1 MIEINNLVKKYDDLT
16 VLNDI
21 TETIYPGEII
31 SIIGPSGSGKS
42 TFLRCINLIEE
53 PTSGTITYNNEI
65 VNSKKYDIN
74 TYRKNIGMVFQKFNL
89 FNHFTILKNVT
100 YAVEYHLLK
109 EYNKSKE
116 VVFNNKTLK
125 SKKDIKS
132 EVNKKAYELL
142 DAIGLKDK
150 ANSYP
155 SMLSGG
161 QQQRIA
167 IIRSLILNPKV
178 MLFDEPTSALDPEMV
193 NDVLDLIK
201 TVTKTGMTVVIV
213 THEMDFAKQIST
225 RIIFMDEGKIIET
238 GKPEDIFNN
247 PKNERTKEFLSKVL

>member
-132 EVNKKAYELL
+132 EVNIKAYELL

>member
-89 FNHFTILKNVT
+89 FNHFTILKNIT

-132 EVNKKAYELL
+132 EVNIKAYELL

>member
-53 PTSGTITYNNEI
+53 PTYGTITYNNEI

-132 EVNKKAYELL
+132 EVNIKAYELL

>member
-89 FNHFTILKNVT
+89 FNHFTILKNIT

-109 EYNKSKE
+109 EYKKSKK

-132 EVNKKAYELL
+132 EVNIKAYELL

>member
-109 EYNKSKE
+109 EYSKSKE

-125 SKKDIKS
+125 SK
-132 EVNKKAYELL
+132 N
-142 DAIGLKDK
+142 
-150 ANSYP
+150 
-155 SMLSGG
+155 
-161 QQQRIA
+161 
-167 IIRSLILNPKV
+167 
-178 MLFDEPTSALDPEMV
+178 
-193 NDVLDLIK
+193 
-201 TVTKTGMTVVIV
+201 
-213 THEMDFAKQIST
+213 
-225 RIIFMDEGKIIET
+225 
-238 GKPEDIFNN
+238 
-247 PKNERTKEFLSKVL
+247 

>member
-132 EVNKKAYELL
+132 EVKIKAYELL

-247 PKNERTKEFLSKVL
+247 PKNKRTKEFLSKVL

>member
-1 MIEINNLVKKYDDLT
+1 
-16 VLNDI
+16 
-21 TETIYPGEII
+21 
-31 SIIGPSGSGKS
+31 
-42 TFLRCINLIEE
+42 
-53 PTSGTITYNNEI
+53 
-65 VNSKKYDIN
+65 
-74 TYRKNIGMVFQKFNL
+74 MVFQKFNL

-132 EVNKKAYELL
+132 EVNIKAYELL

>member
-89 FNHFTILKNVT
+89 FNHFTILKNIT

-132 EVNKKAYELL
+132 EVNIKAYELL
-142 DAIGLKDK
+142 DTIGLKDK

>member
-53 PTSGTITYNNEI
+53 PTYGTITYNNEI

-132 EVNKKAYELL
+132 EVNIKAYELL

-247 PKNERTKEFLSKVL
+247 PKNERTKEFLKAVL

>member
-89 FNHFTILKNVT
+89 FNHFTILKNIT

-132 EVNKKAYELL
+132 EVNIKAYELL

-213 THEMDFAKQIST
+213 THEMDFATQIST

>member
-74 TYRKNIGMVFQKFNL
+74 SYRKNIGMVFQKFNL

-132 EVNKKAYELL
+132 EVNIKAYELL

-247 PKNERTKEFLSKVL
+247 PKNQRTKEFLSKVL

>member
-132 EVNKKAYELL
+132 EVNIKAYELL

-213 THEMDFAKQIST
+213 THELDFAKQIST

>member
-132 EVNKKAYELL
+132 EVNIKAYELL

-247 PKNERTKEFLSKVL
+247 PKNQRTKEFLSKVL

>member
-1 MIEINNLVKKYDDLT
+1 MIEINNLVKKYDELT

-89 FNHFTILKNVT
+89 FNHFTILKNIT

-132 EVNKKAYELL
+132 EVKIKAYELL

-247 PKNERTKEFLSKVL
+247 PKNKRTKEFLSKVL